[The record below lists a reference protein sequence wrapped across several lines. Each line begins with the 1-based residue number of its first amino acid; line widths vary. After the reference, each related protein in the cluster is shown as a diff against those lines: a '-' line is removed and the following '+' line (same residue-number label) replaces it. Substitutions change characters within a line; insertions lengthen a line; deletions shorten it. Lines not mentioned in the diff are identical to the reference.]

1 VSDEDLRARTAFRIT
16 INGEPFCEA
25 EDLTT
30 ATMAV
35 DEVRGQDEQRITLY
49 ANANEGHLQWMT
61 ASLGIGDQIVIE
73 VVDALTERESEPQ
86 HCDFCGRD
94 AHDVSILVQGQ
105 TGSICDQCISGFSTA
120 VHKGSALPVGASF
133 SNDSDSPCRFCGKA
147 PPAITAVV
155 MRNGAAVCAEC
166 LRAGADMLGERP
178 NRSPLNETE

>member
-25 EDLTT
+25 EHLTT
-30 ATMAV
+30 ATIAV

-133 SNDSDSPCRFCGKA
+133 SNDSDSPCRFCGGTTSDH
-147 PPAITAVV
+147 PPWLCVTAQ
-155 MRNGAAVCAEC
+155 RSAQSACALARTCWEKGPTGV
-166 LRAGADMLGERP
+166 R
-178 NRSPLNETE
+178 

>member
-30 ATMAV
+30 VTMAV
-35 DEVRGQDEQRITLY
+35 DQVRGQNEQRITLY

-61 ASLGIGDQIVIE
+61 ASLGVGDQIVIE
-73 VVDALTERESEPQ
+73 VVDAVAEGESEPL

-94 AHDVSILVQGQ
+94 VHDVSILVQGK
-105 TGSICDQCISGFSTA
+105 TGSICDQCITGFSTA

-133 SNDSDSPCRFCGKA
+133 SNDSESPCRFCGKA
-147 PPAITAVV
+147 PPAIAAVV

-166 LRAGADMLGERP
+166 LRTGADILGERP
-178 NRSPLNETE
+178 LR